1 MAKEIKV
8 SVTGTI
14 SEYNLKLFSERVAQ
28 QLFKKLG
35 EENSRA
41 LLEKRLNSLISKSLT
56 ELNIVKGG
64 GLDWMMRY

>member
-41 LLEKRLNSLISKSLT
+41 LLEIMKST
-56 ELNIVKGG
+56 KAKEA
-64 GLDWMMRY
+64 